1 MKDLQQF
8 LKDRGVPCAGYKKKE
23 LVSMCKLAIEV
34 DFEVDPDG
42 LQEDVN
48 VVIGNKL
55 QLDKGDCLPIV
66 PSACEDSGDISF
78 FHLWF
83 ILLSTVAGTAAPSTM
98 FRRHY
103 CTRLRY
109 ASMLFTSCCTP
120 PHVTFDCSATWRIH
134 IPD

>member
-34 DFEVDPDG
+34 DFDVDPDG

-48 VVIGNKL
+48 VVIANKL
-55 QLDKGDCLPIV
+55 RLDKGDCLPI
-66 PSACEDSGDISF
+66 PSACEGSGDISF

-83 ILLSTVAGTAAPSTM
+83 ILLSTVAATAAPSTM
-98 FRRHY
+98 FCRH
-103 CTRLRY
+103 
-109 ASMLFTSCCTP
+109 
-120 PHVTFDCSATWRIH
+120 
-134 IPD
+134 